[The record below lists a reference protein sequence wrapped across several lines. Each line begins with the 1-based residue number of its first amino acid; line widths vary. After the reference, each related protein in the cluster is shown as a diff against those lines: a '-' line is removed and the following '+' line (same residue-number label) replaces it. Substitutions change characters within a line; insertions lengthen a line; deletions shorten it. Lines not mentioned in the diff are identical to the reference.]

1 MPELS
6 DYREGKKR
14 RSTVLPA
21 HSVPKFRSAN
31 SECLNLARPPY
42 VNTHVGIY
50 LNCLVLIL
58 GGLSCRRLSAVSLSR
73 SSGP

>member
-21 HSVPKFRSAN
+21 HSVPEFRSAN

-42 VNTHVGIY
+42 VNTHVAFI
-50 LNCLVLIL
+50 
-58 GGLSCRRLSAVSLSR
+58 
-73 SSGP
+73 